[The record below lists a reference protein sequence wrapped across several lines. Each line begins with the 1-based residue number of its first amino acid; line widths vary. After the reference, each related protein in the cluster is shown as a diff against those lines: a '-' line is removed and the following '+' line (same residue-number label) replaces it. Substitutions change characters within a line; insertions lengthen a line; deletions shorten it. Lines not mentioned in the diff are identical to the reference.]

1 MKKIA
6 IYPGSFDPLTNGH
19 LDIIQRSSLIFDE
32 VIVLIAINPNKKSRF
47 TLESKIK
54 MIKESIKEFNN
65 VNVDSYEGLVV
76 NYAKKNNAKFL
87 IRGLRVA
94 GDYEYEWKYY
104 MNNRYIDSSIDIVY
118 LLAKPEISM
127 ISSTAVMNFVE
138 NNVDV
143 SSLVPSSV
151 NEEIKKIKNK

>member
-1 MKKIA
+1 
-6 IYPGSFDPLTNGH
+6 
-19 LDIIQRSSLIFDE
+19 
-32 VIVLIAINPNKKSRF
+32 
-47 TLESKIK
+47 

>member
-19 LDIIQRSSLIFDE
+19 LDIIKRSSLIFDE
-32 VIVLIAINPNKKSRF
+32 VIILIAVNPNKKARF
-47 TLESKIK
+47 TLNNRIN
-54 MIKESIKEFNN
+54 MIKDSIKEFDN
-65 VNVDSYEGLVV
+65 VKVDYYEGLVIK
-76 NYAKKNNAKFL
+76 YAKKVNAKFL

-94 GDYEYEWKYY
+94 GDYEYEWRYY
-104 MNNRYIDSSIDIVY
+104 TNNRYIDESIDIVY

-127 ISSTAVMNFVE
+127 ISSTVIMDFVE

-143 SSLVPSSV
+143 SSLVPPSV
-151 NEEIKKIKNK
+151 NEEIKKLKK